1 MRILEVEGILP
12 AAMGEAVDLQK
23 LVGKD
28 VVEHHVAQAAAALA
42 HSLGL
47 GQRRE
52 PQRHQE
58 LQGGDL
64 GLMLLG
70 GVEGHCGPS
79 ENSPESAARAAT
91 ALMFALMMRS
101 SSLPSV

>member
-1 MRILEVEGILP
+1 
-12 AAMGEAVDLQK
+12 MGEAVDPQK
-23 LVGKD
+23 LVRKD
-28 VVEHHVAQAAAALA
+28 VIEHHVAQTTAAQA
-42 HSLGL
+42 HRIGL
-47 GQRRE
+47 RQGRE

-79 ENSPESAARAAT
+79 ENSPDRAARAAI
-91 ALMFALMMRS
+91 ALMFALMTRS